1 MTEEDRLLL
10 IDLKQNTQHL
20 FEQYTLLEQK
30 NKMLQ
35 DELDKLK
42 NQIESLEQE
51 RLELGWNNKQLKIAN
66 QLLSRKDE
74 NQEAKQKINSLIREI
89 DKCIALLNK

>member
-20 FEQYTLLEQK
+20 FERYIRLEQK
-30 NKMLQ
+30 NKVLQ
-35 DELDKLK
+35 EELEKLK
-42 NQIESLEQE
+42 DQIELMEAE
-51 RLELGWNNKQLKIAN
+51 GLELGRNNEQLKIAN
-66 QLLSRKDE
+66 QLLSGKDE

>member
-66 QLLSRKDE
+66 QLLSGKDE

>member
-20 FEQYTLLEQK
+20 FERYIRLEQK
-30 NKMLQ
+30 NKVLQ
-35 DELDKLK
+35 EELEKLK
-42 NQIESLEQE
+42 DQIELMEAE
-51 RLELGWNNKQLKIAN
+51 GLELGRNNEQLKIAN
-66 QLLSRKDE
+66 QLLSGKDE

-89 DKCIALLNK
+89 DKCIALLNQ

>member
-20 FEQYTLLEQK
+20 FERYTLLEQK

-35 DELDKLK
+35 NELDKLK

-66 QLLSRKDE
+66 QLLSGKDE